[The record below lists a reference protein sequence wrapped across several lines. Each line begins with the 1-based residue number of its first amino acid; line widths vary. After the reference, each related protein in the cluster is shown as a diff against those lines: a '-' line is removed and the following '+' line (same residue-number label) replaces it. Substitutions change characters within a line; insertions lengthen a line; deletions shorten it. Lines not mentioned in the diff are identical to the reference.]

1 MAQEE
6 KKKKNRLSYMI
17 LSVIIA
23 IIAWS
28 VVTYTTDPDITK
40 TFAGIRVEL
49 TGEDALAKNG
59 YVVVNRGD
67 IPKVSV
73 KMRGKRSDLI
83 KAIDKARVIV
93 DVSSVEK
100 AGDIEIE
107 GTVKLPNSRITVEKV
122 SMQAIPVSVAGLETK
137 DVPIRITQTGELP
150 GKLVKSTPQK
160 DTVAIKGA
168 KSELDQIVAAEVTV
182 DISAVTDHITA
193 ELGYSLVLADGVERE
208 MLTTLQIAENV
219 ITVNNTIYD
228 AKEVPLKLVVKGN
241 GEYALNEEETEV
253 EPKNITVGISEDTQV
268 EYITVTIDEKAEEGE
283 YKTDKK
289 DGVYIPDYS
298 KTVTIKPVWNKIN

>member
-6 KKKKNRLSYMI
+6 KKKKNRLGYMI

-40 TFAGIRVEL
+40 TFAGIRVDI
-49 TGEDALAKNG
+49 TGEDVLAENG
-59 YVVVNRGD
+59 YVVINRDD

-83 KAIDKARVIV
+83 KAIDRARVVI
-93 DVSSVEK
+93 DVSSVDET
-100 AGDIEIE
+100 GDFEIE

-122 SMQAIPVSVAGLETK
+122 SMQTIPVSVAELETK
-137 DVPIRITQTGELP
+137 DVPVRITQTGELS

-182 DISAVTDHITA
+182 DVSTVTDDITA
-193 ELGYSLVLADGVERE
+193 ELGYSLVLADGIERE
-208 MLTTLQIAENV
+208 MLTTLLITENV

-228 AKEVPLKLVVKGN
+228 AKEVPVRVLVKEQT
-241 GEYALNEEETEV
+241 EYTLNEETKV
-253 EPKNITVGISEDTQV
+253 EPETVKVGIGEDARI
-268 EYITVTIDEKAEEGE
+268 EYITVTIEENAPEGE
-283 YKTDKK
+283 YKTDKT

-298 KTVTIKPVWNKIN
+298 RTVTVKPVWEKVN

>member
-40 TFAGIRVEL
+40 TFSGIRVEL
-49 TGEDALAKNG
+49 TGEDVLAENG
-59 YVVVNRGD
+59 YVVVNRDD

-122 SMQAIPVSVAGLETK
+122 SMQAIPVSIAELETK
-137 DVPIRITQTGELP
+137 DVPVRITQTGELS

-160 DTVAIKGA
+160 DTVTIKGA

-182 DISAVTDHITA
+182 DVSAVTDHITA
-193 ELGYSLVLADGVERE
+193 ELGYSLVLADGIERE
-208 MLTTLQIAENV
+208 LLTTLLITENV

-228 AKEVPLKLVVKGN
+228 AKEVPIKLVVKGN

-253 EPKNITVGISEDTQV
+253 EPKNITVGISEGTEI

-289 DGVYIPDYS
+289 DDVYIPDYS
-298 KTVTIKPVWNKIN
+298 KTVTVKPVWDKIN